1 MARGKTPGTNPEGA
15 DAARSTASE
24 TGRRSTTRRS
34 LVIRDVL
41 DKATHLFAE
50 RGYETTTLQDVAEA
64 VGVSRTALYH
74 YVSSKEELLAMLV
87 EEIGLELADSLTALR
102 ARTDI
107 SAEGKL
113 RELTGMLVRQ
123 RAESPNQFRVLDQ
136 SESLV
141 PEPLRTRH
149 REARRVVLAELSGV
163 IEDGIAAGD
172 FKSLNPRVAA
182 FTVLGMCNWV
192 AWWYHPGPDYDVEA
206 VARQI
211 TQSAIDMLVA
221 DGAPRGRVDT
231 AQSAL
236 TMARSSLDAL
246 ERLLP
251 QGRS

>member
-1 MARGKTPGTNPEGA
+1 MALGKTPGTSPT
-15 DAARSTASE
+15 AAEAAHPRASETARRSTA
-24 TGRRSTTRRS
+24 RRS
-34 LVIRDVL
+34 LVTRDLL
-41 DKATHLFAE
+41 DKATRLFAE
-50 RGYETTTLQDVAEA
+50 RGYEATTLQDVAEA

-87 EEIGLELADSLTALR
+87 EQIGLELADSLTALR

-123 RAESPNQFRVLDQ
+123 RAESPSQFRVLDQ

-149 REARRVVLAELSGV
+149 RQARRVVLAEVSGV

-172 FKSLNPRVAA
+172 FKSLDPRVAA

-192 AWWYHPGPDYDVEA
+192 AWWYHPGPEYDIEA
-206 VARQI
+206 VVRQV

-221 DGAPRGRVDT
+221 DGPPRGPVDST
-231 AQSAL
+231 RSAL
-236 TMARSSLDAL
+236 AMARSSLDEI

-251 QGRS
+251 GES